1 MISVILRGRAFA
13 AESEQ
18 QLGRHLEAPGSGTI
32 GGMMPVAGLSICRA
46 ADHLLSFFLE
56 DPVSAWK
63 IHAPP
68 ESREPRAIAANT
80 TAVVTPDYTPR

>member
-46 ADHLLSFFLE
+46 ADHLLSFC
-56 DPVSAWK
+56 SAWK
-63 IHAPP
+63 ILFSLEDPRTAG
-68 ESREPRAIAANT
+68 EPRAESHRGKHNSISHA
-80 TAVVTPDYTPR
+80 